1 MLSHV
6 DIRSGVYFDSVSL
19 MQVSARV
26 KEVDGVTD
34 ALIGMGTEL
43 NLDLMR
49 SLDFDIDPAV
59 TPNDLV
65 IALRCADDAVLEQA
79 VAELD
84 VQLAA
89 LRSTGG
95 GLTASE
101 ESPALTLGSA
111 ARRTE
116 ASLAVISVPGEHATT
131 EALDAI
137 AAGCSVMLFSDNVPV
152 ESEVLL
158 KDAAA
163 AADVIVMGPDCGT
176 AVVSQAALGFANRVR
191 PGRFGI
197 VAASGT
203 GAQQVMTLLS
213 AAGEGVSHVLGTGGR
228 DMSAAVGG
236 RSTKQALRALAAD
249 PATEHIIIVSKP
261 ADADVVDEVAALAG
275 ELGVGVSWAVLGP
288 GRPDL
293 TAAVE
298 AALHAVGGA
307 APAWPSWLPEAAAAG
322 FPAAENPAAEKP
334 AAAGGGELRGY
345 FCGGT
350 LADEAMLI
358 ASDVLGPVPSNI
370 PLAGAEQLSGGS
382 VPETG
387 SFVIDFGDDE
397 MTAGRA
403 HPMIDPS
410 LRLDALARTG
420 ASADVVLL
428 DLVLGYGAHAAPVE
442 PLAEVIGQVRAQAQ
456 EEHGRQLPVV
466 VSLVGTEDDHQ
477 GLAAAVAALT
487 AAGAEVFAS
496 NAAATRRALAHLGHG
511 DGSAGNAAEASAAAE
526 ADAPADATT
535 ASGTAAQPDAASGAV
550 SDAAGDAPLRG
561 LLEAEP
567 VVVTAGLSL
576 FAQELQAQA
585 VAVTEV
591 DWRPAL
597 GSAAAVQ
604 AVMADPRR
612 AAANRTAIERM
623 LAAGAELIAVRPARE
638 CLGLADTEFLH
649 AGPPLAWED
658 ASGPMRGALAGAV
671 VFEGLVDTLEEAE
684 EGLAA
689 GRFTFAPCHSR
700 EAVGPMAGVVSP
712 SMWMMELHDPVHGNR
727 AYCSLNEGLGK
738 VLRYGANGEEVLTRL
753 RWMRDV
759 LGPVLAEALESSGP
773 LDTKAYVSQML
784 QSGDEGHNRN
794 RTGTLLF
801 LRDIMP
807 HLFAQDR
814 PQEDL
819 AEVVRFLG
827 ANDYF
832 ALNIVMPTC
841 KLACAAAKN
850 VPGSSLVVTMARNGT
865 EFGIQLSGTG
875 DAWFTGPAQMPEGL
889 FLGSFGPEDANPDIG
904 DSAIT
909 ETAGIGGFAMAA
921 APAIVRLVG
930 ADVAFALETT
940 QKMYEITLGEH
951 PAHQIPILEFRGV
964 PTGIDAAAVV
974 RTGVLPQINTGMAG
988 RIAGVGQVGAGLV
1001 NPPEEAFV
1009 TALAALAEAA
1019 ERR

>member
-19 MQVSARV
+19 MQASARV
-26 KEVDGVTD
+26 KDLDGVAD

-59 TPNDLV
+59 SPNDLV
-65 IALRCADDAVLEQA
+65 IALRCADAEVLEA
-79 VAELD
+79 AMAELD
-84 VQLAA
+84 VALAA

-95 GLTASE
+95 GLSTGG
-101 ESPALTLGSA
+101 ESPALTVGSA
-111 ARRTE
+111 AKRTE
-116 ASLAVISVPGEHATT
+116 ANLAVISVPGEHATT

-163 AADVIVMGPDCGT
+163 AADAIVMGPDCGT
-176 AVVSQAALGFANRVR
+176 AVVSQAALGFANRVP

-203 GAQQVMTLLS
+203 GAQQVTTLLS

-249 PATEHIIIVSKP
+249 EATEHIIIVSKP
-261 ADADVVDEVAALAG
+261 ADAGVVDEVAALAG
-275 ELGVGVSWAVLGP
+275 ELGVGVTWAVLGS

-298 AALHAVGGA
+298 AALRAAGGA
-307 APAWPSWLPEAAAAG
+307 APEWPSWLPETSDQQ
-322 FPAAENPAAEKP
+322 
-334 AAAGGGELRGY
+334 AGGGDLRGY

-358 ASDVLGPVPSNI
+358 AGQVLGPVPSNI

-382 VPETG
+382 VPESG

-410 LRLDALARTG
+410 LRLEALERTG
-420 ASADVVLL
+420 AGAGVVLL

-442 PLAEVIGQVRAQAQ
+442 PLAAAIERVRARAGQ
-456 EEHGRQLPVV
+456 EHGHRLPVV
-466 VSLVGTEDDHQ
+466 VSLVGTEEDPQ
-477 GLAAAVAALT
+477 GLSASVEALT

-496 NAAATRRALAHLGHG
+496 NAAATRRALHHLGH
-511 DGSAGNAAEASAAAE
+511 DAA
-526 ADAPADATT
+526 
-535 ASGTAAQPDAASGAV
+535 PDAAQRPETGAQTGWQTSGQAGDRAGA
-550 SDAAGDAPLRG
+550 SATAAGGAPLRG
-561 LLEAEP
+561 LLAADP
-567 VVVTAGLSL
+567 VVVSAGLSL

-591 DWRPAL
+591 DWRPPL

-612 AAANRTAIERM
+612 ADANRKAIERM
-623 LAAGAELIAVRPARE
+623 LAAGAELVAVRPARE

-649 AGPPLAWED
+649 AGPPLTWED
-658 ASGPMRGALAGAV
+658 ASGPMRGALTGAV
-671 VFEGLVDTLEEAE
+671 VFEGLVDTIEEAE
-684 EGLAA
+684 EGLAS

-759 LGPVLAEALESSGP
+759 LGPVLAEALASSGP
-773 LDTKAYVSQML
+773 LDAKAYVSQML

-807 HLFAQDR
+807 HLFSQDR

-841 KLACAAAKN
+841 KLACAAAKD

-875 DAWFTGPAQMPEGL
+875 DAWFTGPAQLPEGL

-930 ADVAFALETT
+930 ADVAFAIETT

-951 PAHQIPILEFRGV
+951 PSHQIPILEFRGV
-964 PTGIDAAAVV
+964 PTGIDAAAVA

-988 RIAGVGQVGAGLV
+988 RVAGVGQVGAGLV
-1001 NPPEEAFV
+1001 HPPEQAFT
-1009 TALAALAEAA
+1009 TALEALAEAA
-1019 ERR
+1019 ESPATMG

>member
-19 MQVSARV
+19 MQASARV
-26 KEVDGVTD
+26 KDLDGVSD

-59 TPNDLV
+59 SPNDLV
-65 IALRCADDAVLEQA
+65 IALRCADAEVLKA
-79 VAELD
+79 ALTELD

-95 GLTASE
+95 ELSTGG
-101 ESPALTLGSA
+101 ESPALTVGSA

-116 ASLAVISVPGEHATT
+116 ANLALISVPGEHATT

-163 AADVIVMGPDCGT
+163 TADVIVMGPDCGT
-176 AVVSQAALGFANRVR
+176 AVVSQAALGFANRVP

-249 PATEHIIIVSKP
+249 EATEHVIIVSKP
-261 ADADVVDEVAALAG
+261 ADAGVVDEVAALAG
-275 ELGVGVSWAVLGP
+275 ELGVGVTWAVLGS

-298 AALHAVGGA
+298 AALRAAGGM
-307 APAWPSWLPEAAAAG
+307 APEWPSWLPETSEQ
-322 FPAAENPAAEKP
+322 P
-334 AAAGGGELRGY
+334 AAGGDLRGY

-358 ASDVLGPVPSNI
+358 ACQALGPVPSNI
-370 PLAGAEQLSGGS
+370 PLAGAEQLSGGR
-382 VPETG
+382 VPESG

-410 LRLDALARTG
+410 LRLDALERTG
-420 ASADVVLL
+420 AGAGVVLI

-442 PLAEVIGQVRAQAQ
+442 PLAAAIERVRARAQ
-456 EEHGRQLPVV
+456 EEHGHRLPVV
-466 VSLVGTEDDHQ
+466 VSLVGTEEDPQ
-477 GLAAAVAALT
+477 GLSASVEALT

-496 NAAATRRALAHLGHG
+496 NAAATRRALAHLGH
-511 DGSAGNAAEASAAAE
+511 AAS
-526 ADAPADATT
+526 
-535 ASGTAAQPDAASGAV
+535 PDAALRPESGV
-550 SDAAGDAPLRG
+550 QTDAQAGVQTGASTTAADGASLRG

-612 AAANRTAIERM
+612 ADANRTAIERM
-623 LAAGAELIAVRPARE
+623 LAAGAELVAVRPARE

-671 VFEGLVDTLEEAE
+671 VFEGLVETLEEAE
-684 EGLAA
+684 EGLAS

-773 LDTKAYVSQML
+773 LDTKSYVSQML

-807 HLFAQDR
+807 HLFAQDW

-988 RIAGVGQVGAGLV
+988 RVAGVGQVGAGLV

-1009 TALAALAEAA
+1009 TAMAALAEAA